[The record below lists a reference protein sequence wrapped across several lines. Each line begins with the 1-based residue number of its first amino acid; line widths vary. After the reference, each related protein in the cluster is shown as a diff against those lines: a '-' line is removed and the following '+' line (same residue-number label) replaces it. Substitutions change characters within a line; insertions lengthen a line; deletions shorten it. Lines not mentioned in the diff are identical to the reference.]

1 MKSSRGKR
9 HFLSVS
15 FITLP
20 DLANKNT
27 WLSVR
32 FEFNKNY
39 QSFFVKQ
46 KVYEAPLSK
55 NVESNSG
62 NITYDTLQQSTGR
75 IIQEMRMNKGLQN
88 LNDVACMV
96 I

>member
-1 MKSSRGKR
+1 M
-9 HFLSVS
+9 
-15 FITLP
+15 
-20 DLANKNT
+20 
-27 WLSVR
+27 
-32 FEFNKNY
+32 
-39 QSFFVKQ
+39 
-46 KVYEAPLSK
+46 YEAPLSK